1 MRRGRLNNTI
11 LVNQCCLRRG
21 RMKNK
26 KSTIKSLSFFLFFFF
41 WLIINLIMADQPSKY
56 HLHNQWNY
64 DRRSRLQEQSEPSL
78 TFLVRFSHILI
89 VSKWLYHMKYFMTLV
104 IWGIYLCLRSW
115 LSFNFNKWDMLFQ
128 IYLRLMTFVFMKIVV
143 RWISYSQI

>member
-1 MRRGRLNNTI
+1 MKLKKKNYIYKNAKRMKNNTI
-11 LVNQCCLRRG
+11 LVKHTKQYY
-21 RMKNK
+21 
-26 KSTIKSLSFFLFFFF
+26 SFFLFFFF

-89 VSKWLYHMKYFMTLV
+89 VSKWLYHMKYFMTVV
-104 IWGIYLCLRSW
+104 IWRIYLCLRSC

-143 RWISYSQI
+143 RWVSYSQI